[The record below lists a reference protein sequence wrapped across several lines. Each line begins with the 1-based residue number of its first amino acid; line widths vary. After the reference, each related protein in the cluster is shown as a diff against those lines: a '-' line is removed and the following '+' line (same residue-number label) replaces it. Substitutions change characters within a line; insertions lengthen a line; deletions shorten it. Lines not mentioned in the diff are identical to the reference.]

1 MDLGAG
7 NVSSE
12 LEVSSTFLILL
23 LQTARPAPTDGS
35 YREASL
41 NFIEGKDAAI
51 RTMGIP
57 IPSTAQPFA
66 RQAELDSEKSMALAM
81 RHLSA

>member
-7 NVSSE
+7 RVSSE
-12 LEVSSTFLILL
+12 LEVSSTFFILL
-23 LQTARPAPTDGS
+23 LQTARPGPMDGS

-41 NFIEGKDAAI
+41 DLIESKDAATG
-51 RTMGIP
+51 TMGIP
-57 IPSTAQPFA
+57 IPSTGQPFA

-81 RHLSA
+81 RRLSA